1 MSWTRGARM
10 GKQDHRATAE
20 PILRLREALRTRAG
34 AGDAGGRCGS
44 SGGGGATWGKQGRAS
59 AGSGRR
65 WQGRGG
71 HVAWL

>member
-1 MSWTRGARM
+1 MSWTSGARM

-20 PILRLREALRTRAG
+20 LVLRLREVLHARAG
-34 AGDAGGRCGS
+34 AGDAGGRHGS
-44 SGGGGATWGKQGRAS
+44 SGCGGATWGKQGRAS

-65 WQGRGG
+65 RQGRGG